1 MSKIRKYTKE
11 EEELIL
17 NNSLKKANALSHLEL
32 ANMLGRTVEGI
43 RKKEKEL
50 KRRRTYDKRVVSDR
64 WTDEDIKYMKDMIDS
79 GKVSIVDITKALKKD
94 FKVVEAKML
103 ELSIANRKK
112 GKAWRLW
119 TEEEENYLRRWHGI
133 ERPMMIGIY
142 LGRSLE
148 SIHQK
153 AKKMKLGNKK
163 VYYSANE
170 CSKLLGIEPS
180 TFIRHINS
188 GYIRVRKAVTEQLIY
203 QIRIEDLYEFME
215 NHQDKWDSRNLAYEP
230 FLTEKPNWY
239 IEKCK
244 KDKENPLGYLNKCK
258 KWTEEEVSILFKLV
272 EEGKSVSEI
281 SNVLNR
287 SYNSVQ
293 NRIKREEYNRIK
305 EELRLKRKIEID
317 NFVRLRDEM
326 ENERAYIKRK
336 AYKVTKRNLT
346 EDDIELLSNIR
357 MLGFEKDDDIYNV
370 LGVDAKYVY
379 TVIDRYED
387 EYIIKVNR
395 RALTDEEKSDLYDK
409 INQGYSMFELASEF
423 SKSYSDILRIYE
435 DMIKEKPDNRNRW
448 TDEEVK
454 LLLKLK
460 SEGLSLFK
468 ISRMIPNKTYSAV
481 RSKVYTLSKK

>member
-17 NNSLKKANALSHLEL
+17 NNSLKKANTLSHLEL

-64 WTDEDIKYMKDMIDS
+64 WTDEDIKYMKDMIAS
-79 GKVSIVDITKALKKD
+79 GKISILDITKALKKD

-103 ELSIANRKK
+103 ELAIANRKK

-119 TEEEENYLRRWHGI
+119 TAEEEDYLRRWHGI
-133 ERPMMIGIY
+133 ERPIMIGIY

-230 FLTEKPNWY
+230 FLTEKPDWY

-244 KDKENPLGYLNKCK
+244 KDLQCK
-258 KWTEEEVSILFKLV
+258 NSEIAIISFEDSLLYPEKIEALSQNINSEFLV
-272 EEGKSVSEI
+272 LKDRETVNVRYSSGKSNPIVLSSPYNVNGLEFKCVILVGVDEGRVPQNVGVTDISANYIKYSAFNQLYLTSSRAKFRLILIGNSLHGVSSCLQYAI
-281 SNVLNR
+281 
-287 SYNSVQ
+287 
-293 NRIKREEYNRIK
+293 
-305 EELRLKRKIEID
+305 
-317 NFVRLRDEM
+317 
-326 ENERAYIKRK
+326 ENER
-336 AYKVTKRNLT
+336 L
-346 EDDIELLSNIR
+346 E
-357 MLGFEKDDDIYNV
+357 
-370 LGVDAKYVY
+370 
-379 TVIDRYED
+379 VIMH
-387 EYIIKVNR
+387 N
-395 RALTDEEKSDLYDK
+395 
-409 INQGYSMFELASEF
+409 
-423 SKSYSDILRIYE
+423 
-435 DMIKEKPDNRNRW
+435 
-448 TDEEVK
+448 
-454 LLLKLK
+454 
-460 SEGLSLFK
+460 
-468 ISRMIPNKTYSAV
+468 
-481 RSKVYTLSKK
+481 